1 MAQEYDYIIVG
12 SGISGLN
19 IALLA
24 REHGSVLILTKGMI
38 DDCNTRYAQGGIAA
52 AVGEGDSPGL
62 HVQDTLTAGAGL
74 CDSKAVEVLAQE
86 GPRSIAGLIQQGVEF
101 DAIHGEIALA
111 KEGAHSVPR
120 VLHAGGDATGQHI
133 ELTLA
138 QSVRDA
144 GIRVMEHTLVTR
156 ILVEDG
162 APLGIKVCGVEALNS
177 QTGERHTFMGRFIVL
192 ASGGAGQVYSYTTNP
207 EVATGDGVA
216 LAFRAGAQVMDMEF
230 YQFHPTALRLEG
242 APTFLISEAMRGEG
256 AVLRNVQGYPFMQD
270 YAPQGELAPRD
281 VVARAIVAEMD
292 KTSASHVLL
301 DVTHLSGERVK
312 SRFPTIYRFCL
323 GYSLDITETPIPVAP
338 AAHYM
343 MGGVKTN
350 TWGETTL
357 NGLYAA
363 GEVAC
368 TAVHGAN
375 RLASNSLLDALVFG
389 SRVVQSTLGLGE
401 VEDEGESQDIVAVL
415 GARESPA
422 DGIPA
427 DEILAGGIPA
437 LSLSGLQSLMGHNV
451 GMIRNRPRLEYAAG
465 VLHHWEKTIPPP
477 HDRPSY
483 ELSNL
488 VLLGRL
494 IAEAS
499 LIRKESRG
507 AHFREDFPQPSS
519 DWLKHVVL
527 VKS

>member
-1 MAQEYDYIIVG
+1 
-12 SGISGLN
+12 
-19 IALLA
+19 
-24 REHGSVLILTKGMI
+24 
-38 DDCNTRYAQGGIAA
+38 
-52 AVGEGDSPGL
+52 
-62 HVQDTLTAGAGL
+62 
-74 CDSKAVEVLAQE
+74 
-86 GPRSIAGLIQQGVEF
+86 
-101 DAIHGEIALA
+101 
-111 KEGAHSVPR
+111 
-120 VLHAGGDATGQHI
+120 
-133 ELTLA
+133 
-138 QSVRDA
+138 
-144 GIRVMEHTLVTR
+144 
-156 ILVEDG
+156 
-162 APLGIKVCGVEALNS
+162 
-177 QTGERHTFMGRFIVL
+177 
-192 ASGGAGQVYSYTTNP
+192 
-207 EVATGDGVA
+207 
-216 LAFRAGAQVMDMEF
+216 
-230 YQFHPTALRLEG
+230 
-242 APTFLISEAMRGEG
+242 
-256 AVLRNVQGYPFMQD
+256 
-270 YAPQGELAPRD
+270 
-281 VVARAIVAEMD
+281 
-292 KTSASHVLL
+292 
-301 DVTHLSGERVK
+301 
-312 SRFPTIYRFCL
+312 
-323 GYSLDITETPIPVAP
+323 
-338 AAHYM
+338 M

-401 VEDEGESQDIVAVL
+401 EEGEGESQDIVTVL
-415 GARESPA
+415 GAREPPS